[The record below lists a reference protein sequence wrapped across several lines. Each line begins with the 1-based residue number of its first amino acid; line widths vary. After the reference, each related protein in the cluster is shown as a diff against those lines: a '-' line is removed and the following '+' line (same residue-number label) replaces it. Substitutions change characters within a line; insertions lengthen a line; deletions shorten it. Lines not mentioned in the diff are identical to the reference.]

1 MTLFQPKRV
10 VFENA
15 ALEYRTGKKIMEYFK
30 HKDVE
35 LLFSK
40 SGRITQIPGNTASE
54 MYFEGKST
62 LVVGIRKSYK
72 FQSCKPSAQYQLPL
86 VSGCMGMCEYCY
98 LNTKMGKKPYTKIY
112 VNIDEILNRADKYI
126 EERLPDVTVFE
137 GAATSDPIPVEPYT
151 GNLGKCILHFGKSK
165 NGYFK
170 FVTKF
175 TDIDNLL
182 NLKHN
187 GKTTIRF
194 SINTDKI
201 ISEFEHGT
209 PKFKDRMNAAIKV
222 LGAGYNVGFIIA
234 PVFLYP
240 DWKTE
245 YGNIIDDIG
254 NNFHDSSIS
263 FEIISHRFTRRAKE
277 NILTVYPKTMLPM
290 EEEMRKFKYGQFGYG
305 KYVYRDNELSCMKE
319 FFKENI
325 GKYFDKSSIK
335 YII

>member
-1 MTLFQPKRV
+1 MFQPKRV
-10 VFENA
+10 IFENA
-15 ALEYRTGKKIMEYFK
+15 ALEYKTGKEIMKYFE

-35 LLFSK
+35 LSFSK
-40 SGRITQIPGNTASE
+40 SGRITQIPGNTASR
-54 MYFEGKST
+54 MYYEGKST
-62 LVVGIRKSYK
+62 LVVGVRKPFE
-72 FQSCKPSAQYQLPL
+72 FQSCKPSAHYQLPL

-98 LNTKMGKKPYTKIY
+98 LNTRMGKKPYTKVY
-112 VNIDEILNRADKYI
+112 VNIDEILNRADKYAK
-126 EERLPDVTVFE
+126 ERQPNITVFE

-151 GNLGKCILHFGKSK
+151 KNLEKCILHFGKSQ
-165 NGYFK
+165 NSYFK

-182 NLKHN
+182 NIEHN

-201 ISEFEHGT
+201 INKFEHGT
-209 PKFKDRMNAAIKV
+209 PKFKDRINAAMKI
-222 LGAGYNVGFIIA
+222 LNTGYNMGFIIA

-240 DWKTE
+240 DWETE
-245 YGNIIDDIG
+245 YKGIINEIG
-254 NNFHDSSIS
+254 KNFSGSSIS
-263 FEIISHRFTRRAKE
+263 FEIISHRFTKKAKE

-305 KYVYRDNELSCMKE
+305 KYVYKDDKLKYMKE

-325 GKYFDKSSIK
+325 KKYFDESSIK